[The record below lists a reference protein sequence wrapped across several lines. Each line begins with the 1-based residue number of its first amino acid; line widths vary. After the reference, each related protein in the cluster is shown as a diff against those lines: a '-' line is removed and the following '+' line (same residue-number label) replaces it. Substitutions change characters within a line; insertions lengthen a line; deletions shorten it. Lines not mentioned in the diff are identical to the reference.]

1 MMPSACPCGSGL
13 QLPMC
18 CGRLHAGEPASSAEA
33 LMRSRYSAFVLQRI
47 DYLVASTLPAQQT
60 RLDRTALQA
69 WSGES
74 QWLGLSVLGCEPPG
88 DPFGHAS
95 VTFTARWQDSR
106 GIHEH
111 RERSIF
117 VQRSGHW
124 YFIDPGIT
132 LTAGRNDPCPCGS
145 GGKFKK
151 CCADYL

>member
-1 MMPSACPCGSGL
+1 MTSEQPGQRGPQGVLPVPAWDAPDPS
-13 QLPMC
+13 
-18 CGRLHAGEPASSAEA
+18 
-33 LMRSRYSAFVLQRI
+33 
-47 DYLVASTLPAQQT
+47 
-60 RLDRTALQA
+60 
-69 WSGES
+69 
-74 QWLGLSVLGCEPPG
+74 EPPG

-95 VTFTARWQDSR
+95 VTFTARWKDSR

-124 YFIDPGIT
+124 YFIDPGIA

>member
-1 MMPSACPCGSGL
+1 
-13 QLPMC
+13 
-18 CGRLHAGEPASSAEA
+18 
-33 LMRSRYSAFVLQRI
+33 MRSRYSAFVLQRI
-47 DYLVASTLPAQQT
+47 DYLVASTLPAQQA

-74 QWLGLSVLGCEPPG
+74 QWLGLSVLGREPPG

-124 YFIDPGIT
+124 YFIDPGIA
-132 LTAGRNDPCPCGS
+132 LTAAARDRRVLAPDALLLLGFGPRLPQAVRELAQGLHTL
-145 GGKFKK
+145 KV
-151 CCADYL
+151 A